1 LGVTDI
7 KAAVAAME
15 RDMKIG
21 FTDGAGFD
29 ALSGQCDIVAIV
41 IGRREVESGHVG
53 DVVDRLMRLSDSRE
67 NVLRFESSVV
77 VSFDGYDD
85 DPRPVG
91 AIPEC
96 VKFFRKVHAA
106 WPFWYHFL
114 VKDSGMFG
122 VVLTLLMDT
131 KVITSGKDVVVQE
144 VGDEDS
150 IRKTV
155 LSLFGPM
162 NILYETHRIGLEK
175 NKLMTEEVCSVIG
188 KCMR

>member
-1 LGVTDI
+1 
-7 KAAVAAME
+7 
-15 RDMKIG
+15 MKIG
-21 FTDGAGFD
+21 FTDGEGFD

-53 DVVDRLMRLSDSRE
+53 DVVDRLMRLSDSRQ
-67 NVLRFESSVV
+67 NVLRFKSSVV
-77 VSFDGYDD
+77 ISFGGYDE

-96 VKFFRKVHAA
+96 VSFFRKVHAA

-122 VVLTLLMDT
+122 VLLTLLLDT
-131 KVITSGKDVVVQE
+131 KLVTTGKDVVVQE
-144 VGDEDS
+144 VLGEEA

-155 LSLFGPM
+155 MALFEPM
-162 NILYETHRIGLEK
+162 NVLYETHGIGIEE
-175 NKLMTEEVCSVIG
+175 NKRMTDEVCLVIG
-188 KCMR
+188 QCMR